1 MFDSERYIKHPLG
14 AITHPIGFIKHFRA
28 KRTLKKSLKNEATE
42 DFLTLQ
48 LDVMKWYYV
57 IHPKY
62 TENFTGSYW
71 FKDRD
76 RGVSVLVKFHDGDME
91 IIKDPDPDP
100 NPYPE
105 TTVMVTFK
113 DSNALRRFLLA
124 IKKDILQVLLH
135 NEILVTGNL
144 NYVYKFV
151 FMANHPLRGLLN
163 LENEL
168 T

>member
-28 KRTLKKSLKNEATE
+28 KRTLKKTLKNEATE

-71 FKDRD
+71 FKDKD
-76 RGVSVLVKFHDGDME
+76 RGERPGQVSRRRYGDH
-91 IIKDPDPDP
+91 KGPRPRP
-100 NPYPE
+100 
-105 TTVMVTFK
+105 
-113 DSNALRRFLLA
+113 
-124 IKKDILQVLLH
+124 
-135 NEILVTGNL
+135 
-144 NYVYKFV
+144 
-151 FMANHPLRGLLN
+151 
-163 LENEL
+163 
-168 T
+168 